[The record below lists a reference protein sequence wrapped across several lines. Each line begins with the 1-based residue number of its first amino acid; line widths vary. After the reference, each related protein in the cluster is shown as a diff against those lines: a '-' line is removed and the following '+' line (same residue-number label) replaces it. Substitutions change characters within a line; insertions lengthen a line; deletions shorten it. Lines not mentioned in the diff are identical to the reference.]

1 MTSQEIQVS
10 VLNDPIKINQ
20 VDKNDQIGTY
30 PKSNTLKV
38 QTESIKVV
46 TEGTNSKFTLY
57 SDDVAS
63 FDDKNFPTQPTPTT
77 NSLVNVVTSSWTQ
90 CEIYKSDWG
99 MQTDEIKVAT
109 VDICSEY
116 IQTDCIIDSGNGLPT
131 DAIEDIKRQ
140 YEHKIDIVKQEMVR
154 HTELL

>member
-1 MTSQEIQVS
+1 MTSQEVQVS

-57 SDDVAS
+57 SNDVAS
-63 FDDKNFPTQPTPTT
+63 FDDKNSPIKSTPTT
-77 NSLVNVVTSSWTQ
+77 SSLVNAVTSS
-90 CEIYKSDWG
+90 
-99 MQTDEIKVAT
+99 
-109 VDICSEY
+109 
-116 IQTDCIIDSGNGLPT
+116 
-131 DAIEDIKRQ
+131 
-140 YEHKIDIVKQEMVR
+140 
-154 HTELL
+154 

>member
-1 MTSQEIQVS
+1 MTSQEVQVS

-90 CEIYKSDWG
+90 CEIYKSD
-99 MQTDEIKVAT
+99 
-109 VDICSEY
+109 
-116 IQTDCIIDSGNGLPT
+116 
-131 DAIEDIKRQ
+131 
-140 YEHKIDIVKQEMVR
+140 
-154 HTELL
+154 